1 MDVLYVYCYKS
12 VGSYKYKLS
21 RTESLVFLYWGINCT
36 IIPIY
41 QIVIHVVKKSVDSGT
56 STAALRLNSSL
67 NLLNL
72 SGESC
77 WIVGVA

>member
-12 VGSYKYKLS
+12 VGSYKHKLS

-41 QIVIHVVKKSVDSGT
+41 QIVIHLVKN
-56 STAALRLNSSL
+56 R
-67 NLLNL
+67 
-72 SGESC
+72 
-77 WIVGVA
+77 WILEPPWQRYDEFKLVR